1 MCVCVCV
8 CVWDWLWLSEHLLGA
23 GMAGGHRWY
32 IVCTHT
38 HSHTLAHT
46 HTHTDEAHRCWP
58 CARPGSWTVSTCLT
72 HTHTHTHTHWRW
84 GAHLLRACQRLPCFP
99 VGVYVCCRGGSGVSR
114 WEYWWIMLQVMRW
127 VMMGT
132 EMWAAGNLFICTLL
146 SDNFLN
152 YLWIRVTIL
161 QVLADKHHT
170 DKNTTV
176 CTSIEGE
183 IHAFTVIYRQNPL
196 WGGRWMWTL
205 KQKKFLQTE
214 L

>member
-1 MCVCVCV
+1 MTFRASAGCGHGRGAQVVYC
-8 CVWDWLWLSEHLLGA
+8 LYPHTLSHT
-23 GMAGGHRWY
+23 R
-32 IVCTHT
+32 T
-38 HSHTLAHT
+38 HSHTHWWSSQMLT
-46 HTHTDEAHRCWP
+46 LCEARLLDCQHL
-58 CARPGSWTVSTCLT
+58 S
-72 HTHTHTHTHWRW
+72 HTHTHTHWRW

-99 VGVYVCCRGGSGVSR
+99 VGVYVCCRGGGSGVSR
-114 WEYWWIMLQVMRW
+114 GEYWWIMLQVMRW

-196 WGGRWMWTL
+196 RGGRWMWTL
-205 KQKKFLQTE
+205 KQKQFLQTA